1 MKVKLFIVS
10 LFILISIFNI
20 EMGNHYMPL
29 WLQIIIEI
37 ISVFITVYSLLY
49 FISNSKKEIESQIL
63 SLKDIFSKNFEEI
76 KSLNIR
82 QKTEIVDILN
92 TYSKD
97 ILKQIYDTNE
107 SLSVVISSESNQ
119 IKDQLSSS
127 EKVITKAVETSTNS
141 AFTTLAGLIE
151 NLNKVSHDRVESL
164 RQLSKEQHEVLLQRV
179 DGISLQGEVIQKNIC
194 SSVSDLSS
202 KSDALGE
209 SITLVSNGINE
220 QLTSSEAKMSELI
233 ITSLNTLGTSLDASI
248 DTAKKISNDGV
259 ESLRQLSK
267 EQHEVLLQKVDGVS
281 QQGEV
286 IQKNI
291 CSSVSDLSSKSE
303 ALGESITLVGNGIN
317 EQLTSSEAK
326 MSELI
331 ITSLNTLGTSLDASI
346 DTAKN
351 ISNDGVESL
360 RQLSKEQH
368 EVLLQRVDGVSLQG
382 EVIQKNIC
390 SSVSDLSS
398 KSDALGESI
407 TLVSNS
413 INEHISS
420 TDKKMLSIEKQNSSI
435 VEHITAKEKDCSIS
449 KAILS
454 DIKNQY
460 EVLNKNVTSIQF
472 KAQSIEESVN
482 LLSEDKLD
490 SKIIDSIGTLISE
503 FQATYKSS
511 VSDVNNT
518 LLDTQIAQEATTN
531 ELEKLQ
537 ILLRTLLNS
546 FDENPAKNVSEEPK
560 AVNLVVKNSMPS
572 SEKNSEYK
580 NVPRSQI
587 QKRQTQAKTS
597 TPIGITQ
604 NPNRTENILD
614 NETGNLVINQYK
626 DGKVVKSTMKDSKG
640 HIMYELEYVNER
652 IVRSRN
658 FNNKGQLNVEQTFYA
673 NGQVHYRNEY
683 TPNGRITTEFD
694 FNGKKK

>member
-107 SLSVVISSESNQ
+107 RLSVVISSESNQ

-248 DTAKKISNDGV
+248 DTAKNISNDGV

-291 CSSVSDLSSKSE
+291 CSSVSDLSSKSD

-346 DTAKN
+346 DTA
-351 ISNDGVESL
+351 
-360 RQLSKEQH
+360 
-368 EVLLQRVDGVSLQG
+368 
-382 EVIQKNIC
+382 
-390 SSVSDLSS
+390 
-398 KSDALGESI
+398 
-407 TLVSNS
+407 
-413 INEHISS
+413 
-420 TDKKMLSIEKQNSSI
+420 
-435 VEHITAKEKDCSIS
+435 
-449 KAILS
+449 
-454 DIKNQY
+454 
-460 EVLNKNVTSIQF
+460 
-472 KAQSIEESVN
+472 
-482 LLSEDKLD
+482 
-490 SKIIDSIGTLISE
+490 
-503 FQATYKSS
+503 
-511 VSDVNNT
+511 
-518 LLDTQIAQEATTN
+518 
-531 ELEKLQ
+531 
-537 ILLRTLLNS
+537 
-546 FDENPAKNVSEEPK
+546 
-560 AVNLVVKNSMPS
+560 
-572 SEKNSEYK
+572 
-580 NVPRSQI
+580 
-587 QKRQTQAKTS
+587 
-597 TPIGITQ
+597 
-604 NPNRTENILD
+604 
-614 NETGNLVINQYK
+614 
-626 DGKVVKSTMKDSKG
+626 
-640 HIMYELEYVNER
+640 
-652 IVRSRN
+652 
-658 FNNKGQLNVEQTFYA
+658 
-673 NGQVHYRNEY
+673 
-683 TPNGRITTEFD
+683 
-694 FNGKKK
+694 

>member
-20 EMGNHYMPL
+20 EMGNHYMSL

-82 QKTEIVDILN
+82 QKIEIVDILN

-107 SLSVVISSESNQ
+107 RLSVVISSESNQ

-127 EKVITKAVETSTNS
+127 EKVITKAVETCTNS

-248 DTAKKISNDGV
+248 DTAK
-259 ESLRQLSK
+259 
-267 EQHEVLLQKVDGVS
+267 
-281 QQGEV
+281 
-286 IQKNI
+286 
-291 CSSVSDLSSKSE
+291 
-303 ALGESITLVGNGIN
+303 
-317 EQLTSSEAK
+317 
-326 MSELI
+326 
-331 ITSLNTLGTSLDASI
+331 
-346 DTAKN
+346 N

-360 RQLSKEQH
+360 RQLSKEQY
-368 EVLLQRVDGVSLQG
+368 EVLLQRGDGVSQQG

-537 ILLRTLLNS
+537 ILLRTLFIS
-546 FDENPAKNVSEEPK
+546 V
-560 AVNLVVKNSMPS
+560 
-572 SEKNSEYK
+572 
-580 NVPRSQI
+580 Q
-587 QKRQTQAKTS
+587 
-597 TPIGITQ
+597 
-604 NPNRTENILD
+604 
-614 NETGNLVINQYK
+614 
-626 DGKVVKSTMKDSKG
+626 
-640 HIMYELEYVNER
+640 
-652 IVRSRN
+652 
-658 FNNKGQLNVEQTFYA
+658 
-673 NGQVHYRNEY
+673 
-683 TPNGRITTEFD
+683 
-694 FNGKKK
+694 

>member
-20 EMGNHYMPL
+20 EMGNHYMSL

-82 QKTEIVDILN
+82 QKIEIVDILN

-107 SLSVVISSESNQ
+107 RLSVVISSESNQ

-127 EKVITKAVETSTNS
+127 EKVITKAVETCTNS

-248 DTAKKISNDGV
+248 DTAKNISNDGV

-267 EQHEVLLQKVDGVS
+267 EQYEVLLQRVDGVS

-291 CSSVSDLSSKSE
+291 CSSVSDLSSKSD
-303 ALGESITLVGNGIN
+303 ALGESITLVSNGIN

-360 RQLSKEQH
+360 RQLSKEQY
-368 EVLLQRVDGVSLQG
+368 EVLLQRVDGVSQQG

-537 ILLRTLLNS
+537 ILLRTLFIS
-546 FDENPAKNVSEEPK
+546 V
-560 AVNLVVKNSMPS
+560 
-572 SEKNSEYK
+572 
-580 NVPRSQI
+580 Q
-587 QKRQTQAKTS
+587 
-597 TPIGITQ
+597 
-604 NPNRTENILD
+604 
-614 NETGNLVINQYK
+614 
-626 DGKVVKSTMKDSKG
+626 
-640 HIMYELEYVNER
+640 
-652 IVRSRN
+652 
-658 FNNKGQLNVEQTFYA
+658 
-673 NGQVHYRNEY
+673 
-683 TPNGRITTEFD
+683 
-694 FNGKKK
+694 

>member
-20 EMGNHYMPL
+20 EMGNHYMSL

-107 SLSVVISSESNQ
+107 RLSVVISSESNQ

-127 EKVITKAVETSTNS
+127 EKVITKAVETCTNS

-179 DGISLQGEVIQKNIC
+179 DG
-194 SSVSDLSS
+194 
-202 KSDALGE
+202 
-209 SITLVSNGINE
+209 
-220 QLTSSEAKMSELI
+220 
-233 ITSLNTLGTSLDASI
+233 
-248 DTAKKISNDGV
+248 
-259 ESLRQLSK
+259 
-267 EQHEVLLQKVDGVS
+267 VS
-281 QQGEV
+281 Q
-286 IQKNI
+286 
-291 CSSVSDLSSKSE
+291 
-303 ALGESITLVGNGIN
+303 
-317 EQLTSSEAK
+317 
-326 MSELI
+326 
-331 ITSLNTLGTSLDASI
+331 
-346 DTAKN
+346 
-351 ISNDGVESL
+351 
-360 RQLSKEQH
+360 
-368 EVLLQRVDGVSLQG
+368 QG

-546 FDENPAKNVSEEPK
+546 FDENSAKNVSEEPK

-572 SEKNSEYK
+572 SEKTSEYK